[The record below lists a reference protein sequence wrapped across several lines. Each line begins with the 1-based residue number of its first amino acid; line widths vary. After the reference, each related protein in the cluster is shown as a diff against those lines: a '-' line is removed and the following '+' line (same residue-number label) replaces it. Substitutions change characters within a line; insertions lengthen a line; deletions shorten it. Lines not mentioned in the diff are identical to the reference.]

1 MSLRRT
7 VIGAGLALALSAGL
21 SVAPA
26 AATAASAGS
35 AGSAGDGGASE
46 HPVITATRDAASE
59 GYRSQ
64 AAFTADGVEVYS
76 QQVEANSADLDEVR
90 SAHVV
95 DCCSKSGT
103 ASEAVLVGGDPE
115 SEDGEFEVYL
125 LLDDRVRA
133 VAGEPYEWATL
144 GGWNAF
150 GVFFMLALNSPLA
163 PAQTLQAVIEEG
175 QEPVVRD
182 LPDGSVEY
190 VLDLLGTELDPDG
203 SIRGGYDDGEDPY
216 PDSETTQVIRAVDDV
231 VVAESVTTVYTDGT
245 QVRLAHTYEYVPFT
259 VGAPEASVTLSLSR
273 TEDLLSTLGT
283 AQAIKQVSKRASKAT
298 RKGRWNPGKVKKVIS
313 KITKKVAAG
322 ALDEVEE
329 MTVRRRRNV
338 VTVAAPDRYRGGR
351 LLAQFKVKRGKVS
364 ASTNAHSART
374 ITSSPA
380 AAGRWGLAD
389 PA

>member
-1 MSLRRT
+1 MSLRCT
-7 VIGAGLALALSAGL
+7 VIGTGLALALSTGL
-21 SVAPA
+21 SGAPA
-26 AATAASAGS
+26 SASAGSTASAGS
-35 AGSAGDGGASE
+35 ASDDGASQ
-46 HPVITATRDAASE
+46 HPVVTATLEAASE
-59 GYRSQ
+59 GYRSE
-64 AAFTADGVEVYS
+64 AAFTVDGVEVYS
-76 QQVEANSADLDEVR
+76 QQVAANSADFDEVR
-90 SAHVV
+90 YAHVV
-95 DCCSKSGT
+95 DCCSKSGA
-103 ASEAVLVGGDPE
+103 ASEAVLVGGDPD

-150 GVFFMLALNSPLA
+150 GVFFLLALNSPLS

-175 QEPVVRD
+175 QEPVVRE

-190 VLDLLGTELDPDG
+190 VLDLMGTELDPDG
-203 SIRGGYDDGEDPY
+203 RIRGGYDDDKDPY
-216 PDSETTQVIRAVDDV
+216 PDSETTQVIRVVDDV
-231 VVAESVTTVYTDGT
+231 VFTESVTTVYTDGT

-259 VGAPEASVTLSLSR
+259 VEAPDASVTLSLSR

-283 AQAIKQVSKRASKAT
+283 AQAIKQVSKRATKAT
-298 RKGRWNPGKVKKVIS
+298 RKGRWSPGKVKKVVS

-338 VTVAAPDRYRGGR
+338 VTVAASDRYRGGR
-351 LLAQFKVKRGKVS
+351 LVAQFKVKRGKVS
-364 ASTNAHSART
+364 ASTNAHAART

-380 AAGRWGLAD
+380 TGGRWVLG
-389 PA
+389 